1 MAESVSVV
9 GVVAAFRSWAH
20 ATAVFIHPYFSRWS
34 HNRLHVVGYRLYMSR
49 HCSRQGCAHTATVTL
64 SYQYARSLVWLDDLS
79 PERDPHTYDLCDMHA
94 ERLTAP
100 SGWHL
105 EDRRQRMYVYSA
117 SRLAG

>member
-1 MAESVSVV
+1 
-9 GVVAAFRSWAH
+9 
-20 ATAVFIHPYFSRWS
+20 
-34 HNRLHVVGYRLYMSR
+34 MSR